1 MKVDG
6 IFSMHST
13 EIKLLIIFIEDQR
26 SFTFNA
32 MMMIWTL
39 YNQRLISYAI
49 VKKDYVQA
57 YGFHNLA
64 MILNIRN

>member
-26 SFTFNA
+26 SFTFTA

-64 MILNIRN
+64 MILNIRY